1 MYKIYNKKNDC
12 QQEKLKKDNK
22 NSFFINRLRLSY
34 KAKQFLTNHNIDTKR
49 LHAKTINLMLTLTA
63 FLYDN
68 PEEITMSQV
77 QKRYMKKLDL
87 YLLKNS
93 TTFEEKIFKSTH
105 GFEMTGKQIKDNVE
119 HLIETLKE
127 RGIIIKIGNTIERG
141 DYTKSLT
148 LANIKFTFKSKKRN
162 LKKPYNPKTA
172 SPTSTKENI
181 SNVEP
186 LLDIPLK
193 KRRNYNTIQQTGNS
207 IYEKIYINSSDLR
220 KINSIIL
227 DILHDRWTELRKQ
240 WTEDERYK
248 YIIKSFGNY
257 KILIRKARHLQPINK
272 QICKGLQALYKPS
285 YLLSTDDK
293 KIASNIKILAQLMEY
308 LEAEVKKLR
317 LRRKPQ
323 QKMYQDFNIANQDH
337 YFKVL
342 QDMDGNV
349 TYTINKLIGLKNEE
363 ERQKFEKFFEHEIK
377 LQNDRASRD
386 KSRKPYTKTK
396 IKAQRFLGIQKI
408 NRPENIEI
416 VGFAKMIQADND
428 NDNKVEVKPEPIV
441 EDPIRISI
449 VKLDAK
455 LFGLFTQG
463 QNIDSDIKKQAIAFS
478 KEHKL
483 IKTETIAKLLEYFQS
498 KQKTKYTTKIIDFLV
513 KP

>member
-1 MYKIYNKKNDC
+1 MKK
-12 QQEKLKKDNK
+12 LIM
-22 NSFFINRLRLSY
+22 S
-34 KAKQFLTNHNIDTKR
+34 TVMM
-49 LHAKTINLMLTLTA
+49 MLTLTA

-68 PEEITMSQV
+68 PEAITMSQV

-87 YLLKNS
+87 CLLKNS

-105 GFEMTGKQIKDNVE
+105 GFEITGKQIKDNVE

-193 KRRNYNTIQQTGNS
+193 KRRNYITVQQNGTIV
-207 IYEKIYINSSDLR
+207 YEKISNNSSDLR

-257 KILIRKARHLQPINK
+257 KILIGKARHLQNINK

-317 LRRKPQ
+317 LRKKPQ

-349 TYTINKLIGLKNEE
+349 TYTINKLISLCS
-363 ERQKFEKFFEHEIK
+363 
-377 LQNDRASRD
+377 L
-386 KSRKPYTKTK
+386 
-396 IKAQRFLGIQKI
+396 
-408 NRPENIEI
+408 EN
-416 VGFAKMIQADND
+416 
-428 NDNKVEVKPEPIV
+428 
-441 EDPIRISI
+441 
-449 VKLDAK
+449 
-455 LFGLFTQG
+455 
-463 QNIDSDIKKQAIAFS
+463 AIACFLMS
-478 KEHKL
+478 ESMFCPCVKSPNNFASSFTMDIL
-483 IKTETIAKLLEYFQS
+483 IGSSTIGSGFTSTLLS
-498 KQKTKYTTKIIDFLV
+498 LSLSA
-513 KP
+513 

>member
-1 MYKIYNKKNDC
+1 RNC
-12 QQEKLKKDNK
+12 
-22 NSFFINRLRLSY
+22 
-34 KAKQFLTNHNIDTKR
+34 
-49 LHAKTINLMLTLTA
+49 TISNEA
-63 FLYDN
+63 G
-68 PEEITMSQV
+68 
-77 QKRYMKKLDL
+77 R
-87 YLLKNS
+87 
-93 TTFEEKIFKSTH
+93 
-105 GFEMTGKQIKDNVE
+105 
-119 HLIETLKE
+119 
-127 RGIIIKIGNTIERG
+127 
-141 DYTKSLT
+141 
-148 LANIKFTFKSKKRN
+148 FTFKSKKRN

-257 KILIRKARHLQPINK
+257 KILIGKARHLQPINK

-498 KQKTKYTTKIIDFLV
+498 KQKTKYTTKIIDFLINF
-513 KP
+513 